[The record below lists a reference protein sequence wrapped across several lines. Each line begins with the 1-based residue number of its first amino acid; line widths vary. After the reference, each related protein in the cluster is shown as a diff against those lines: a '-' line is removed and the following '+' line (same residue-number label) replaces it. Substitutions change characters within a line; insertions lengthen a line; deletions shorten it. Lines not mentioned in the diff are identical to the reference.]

1 MKCGAENDVQQKVK
15 RHGCSVWAEM
25 VRTTTRKEQRRGSY
39 GTADALRQFKQSI
52 ASVINRKGSHVNE
65 EHQLEPLE

>member
-1 MKCGAENDVQQKVK
+1 MKCAAENEVQQKVK
-15 RHGCSVWAEM
+15 GHGCSAIWAEM

-65 EHQLEPLE
+65 EHQLE